1 MRFVGPLLI
10 IIIIAAVI
18 LVPQIFFKV
27 DETETAIVT
36 RFGEI
41 IGSSKNNPGLH
52 LKTPF
57 IDTVTYFDKRLLV
70 FDAPP
75 DSLLTKDKKN
85 LEIDVYARGR
95 ITKPKIFYATLR
107 TEISGYNRVV
117 DIVSSELRREIA
129 NDEQSEIISISREA
143 IMNRV
148 RDAVAPKLLEF
159 GIELID
165 VRIKRADFPDA
176 VADSVHNRMIAER
189 QRIANRERAEGAEYD
204 LERRANADRT
214 AVEIRTAAQ
223 RDAEIIRGCAEAE
236 SIKIYALALE
246 QDPEF
251 YSFQRSL
258 EAYKEYLKSNTTI
271 IGSSA
276 DLGEMF
282 AKIRI
287 GVNDAS
293 QITQGTEKADSS
305 SLSSTSN
312 TENGIGPCQEV
323 DIRRAGQKLIAEKLD
338 INNDIDVKLVSIE
351 SREWKDSNMGCKIDS
366 SEEPVEIQIEG
377 FLAIFEYE
385 GNTYEIHTNFDASL
399 IIECV
404 K

>member
-10 IIIIAAVI
+10 IIIIAVFI
-18 LVPQIFFKV
+18 LGPQTFFKV

-41 IGSSKNNPGLH
+41 IGSSKMSPGLYM
-52 LKTPF
+52 KVPF
-57 IDTVTYFDKRLLV
+57 IDSVTYFDKRLLV

-85 LEIDVYARGR
+85 LEIDVYARGK
-95 ITKPKIFYATLR
+95 ITDPKIFYATLR
-107 TEISGYNRVV
+107 TEVSGYNRVV

-148 RDAVAPKLLEF
+148 RDAVAPKLQEF
-159 GIELID
+159 GIEIVD

-176 VADSVHNRMIAER
+176 VADSVHKRMIAER
-189 QRIANRERAEGAEYD
+189 ERIANRERAEGAEYD

-214 AVEIRTAAQ
+214 AIEIRTAAQ
-223 RDAEIIRGCAEAE
+223 RDAEIIKGCAEAD
-236 SIKIYALALE
+236 SIKIYAGALE
-246 QDPEF
+246 EDPEF

-258 EAYKEYLKSNTTI
+258 EAYKEYLASNTTI
-271 IGSSA
+271 IGSST
-276 DLGEMF
+276 DLGELF

-293 QITQGTEKADSS
+293 RIDTDYTSS
-305 SLSSTSN
+305 IIERPDTGVSSC
-312 TENGIGPCQEV
+312 EEV
-323 DIRRAGQKLIAEKLD
+323 DVRRAGQKLISEKLD
-338 INNDIDVKLVSIE
+338 INNDIDVKLVSI
-351 SREWKDSNMGCKIDS
+351 DSKQWNDSSMGCKVDS
-366 SEEPVEIQIEG
+366 SEEPVVVKING
-377 FLAIFEYE
+377 FVAFFEYDGDTFE
-385 GNTYEIHTNFDASL
+385 VHTNEDATMVV
-399 IIECV
+399 ECLE
-404 K
+404 

>member
-10 IIIIAAVI
+10 IIIIAVFI
-18 LVPQIFFKV
+18 LGPQTFFKV

-41 IGSSKNNPGLH
+41 IGSSKSSPGLYM
-52 LKTPF
+52 KAPF
-57 IDTVTYFDKRLLV
+57 IDSVTYFDKRLLV

-85 LEIDVYARGR
+85 LEIDVYARGK
-95 ITKPKIFYATLR
+95 ITDPKIFYATLR
-107 TEISGYNRVV
+107 TEVSGYNRVV

-148 RDAVAPKLLEF
+148 RDAVAPKLVEF

-176 VADSVHNRMIAER
+176 VADSVHKRMIAER
-189 QRIANRERAEGAEYD
+189 ERIANRERAEGAEYD

-214 AVEIRTAAQ
+214 AIEIRTAAQ
-223 RDAEIIRGCAEAE
+223 RDAEIIKGCAEAD
-236 SIKIYALALE
+236 SIKIYAGALE
-246 QDPEF
+246 EDPEF

-258 EAYKEYLKSNTTI
+258 EAYKEYLASNTTI
-271 IGSSA
+271 IGSST
-276 DLGEMF
+276 DLGELF

-293 QITQGTEKADSS
+293 RIDINYNSS
-305 SLSSTSN
+305 IIERPDTGVSSC
-312 TENGIGPCQEV
+312 EEV
-323 DIRRAGQKLIAEKLD
+323 DVRRAGQKLISEKLD
-338 INNDIDVKLVSIE
+338 INNDIDVKLVSIDPKQ
-351 SREWKDSNMGCKIDS
+351 WNDSSMGCKVDS
-366 SEEPVEIQIEG
+366 SEEPVVVKING
-377 FLAIFEYE
+377 FVAFFEYDGDTFE
-385 GNTYEIHTNFDASL
+385 VHTNEDATMVV
-399 IIECV
+399 ECLE
-404 K
+404 

>member
-10 IIIIAAVI
+10 IIIIAASI
-18 LVPQIFFKV
+18 LVPQTFFKV

-41 IGSSKNNPGLH
+41 IGSSKMSPGLYM
-52 LKTPF
+52 KTPF
-57 IDTVTYFDKRLLV
+57 IDSVTYFDKRLLV

-85 LEIDVYARGR
+85 LEIDVYARGK
-95 ITKPKIFYATLR
+95 ITNPKVFYSTLR
-107 TEISGYNRVV
+107 TEVSGYNRVV

-148 RDAVAPKLLEF
+148 RDAVAPKLQEF
-159 GIELID
+159 GIEIVD

-176 VADSVHNRMIAER
+176 VADSVHKRMIAER
-189 QRIANRERAEGAEYD
+189 ERIANRERAEGAEYD

-214 AVEIRTAAQ
+214 AIEIRTAAQ
-223 RDAEIIRGCAEAE
+223 RDAEIIKGCAEAD
-236 SIKIYALALE
+236 SIKIYAGALE
-246 QDPEF
+246 EDPEF

-258 EAYKEYLKSNTTI
+258 EAYKEYLASNTTI
-271 IGSSA
+271 IGSST
-276 DLGEMF
+276 DLGELF

-293 QITQGTEKADSS
+293 RIDINYNSS
-305 SLSSTSN
+305 IIERPDTGVSSC
-312 TENGIGPCQEV
+312 EEV
-323 DIRRAGQKLIAEKLD
+323 DVRRAGQKLISEKLD
-338 INNDIDVKLVSIE
+338 INNDIDVKLVSIDPKQ
-351 SREWKDSNMGCKIDS
+351 WNDSSMGCKVDS
-366 SEEPVEIQIEG
+366 SEEPVVVKING
-377 FLAIFEYE
+377 FVAFFEYD
-385 GNTYEIHTNFDASL
+385 GDTFEIHTNEDATMVV
-399 IIECV
+399 ECLE
-404 K
+404 

>member
-10 IIIIAAVI
+10 IIIIAVFI
-18 LVPQIFFKV
+18 LGPQTFFKV

-41 IGSSKNNPGLH
+41 IGESKMSPGLYM
-52 LKTPF
+52 KTPF
-57 IDTVTYFDKRLLV
+57 IDSVTYFDKRLLV

-85 LEIDVYARGR
+85 LEIDVYARGK
-95 ITKPKIFYATLR
+95 ITNPKVFYSTLR
-107 TEISGYNRVV
+107 TEVSGYNRVV

-148 RDAVAPKLLEF
+148 RDAVIPKLEEF

-176 VADSVHNRMIAER
+176 VADSVHKRMIAER
-189 QRIANRERAEGAEYD
+189 ERIANRERAEGAEYD

-214 AVEIRTAAQ
+214 AIEIRTAAQ
-223 RDAEIIRGCAEAE
+223 RDAEIIKGCAEAD
-236 SIKIYALALE
+236 SIKIYAGALE
-246 QDPEF
+246 EDPEF

-258 EAYKEYLKSNTTI
+258 EAYKEYLASNTTI
-271 IGSSA
+271 IGSST
-276 DLGEMF
+276 DLGELF

-293 QITQGTEKADSS
+293 RIDINYVSS
-305 SLSSTSN
+305 NIELPATGVSSC
-312 TENGIGPCQEV
+312 EEV
-323 DIRRAGQKLIAEKLD
+323 DVRRAGQKLISEKLD
-338 INNDIDVKLVSIE
+338 INNDIDVKLVSVDPKQ
-351 SREWKDSNMGCKIDS
+351 WNDSSMGCKVDS
-366 SEEPVEIQIEG
+366 SEEPVVVKING
-377 FLAIFEYE
+377 FVAFFEYDGDTFE
-385 GNTYEIHTNFDASL
+385 VHTNEDATMVV
-399 IIECV
+399 ECLE
-404 K
+404 

>member
-10 IIIIAAVI
+10 IIIIAVFI
-18 LVPQIFFKV
+18 LGPQTFFKV

-41 IGSSKNNPGLH
+41 IGESKMSPGLYM
-52 LKTPF
+52 KTPF
-57 IDTVTYFDKRLLV
+57 IDSVTYFDKRLLV

-85 LEIDVYARGR
+85 LEIDVYARGK
-95 ITKPKIFYATLR
+95 ITDPKVFYATLR
-107 TEISGYNRVV
+107 TEVSGYNRVV

-148 RDAVAPKLLEF
+148 RDAVTPKLKDF
-159 GIELID
+159 GIDLID

-176 VADSVHNRMIAER
+176 VADSVHKRMIAER
-189 QRIANRERAEGAEYD
+189 ERIANRERAEGAEYD

-214 AVEIRTAAQ
+214 AIEIRTAAQ
-223 RDAEIIRGCAEAE
+223 RDAEIIKGCAEAD
-236 SIKIYALALE
+236 SIKIYAGALE
-246 QDPEF
+246 EDPEF

-258 EAYKEYLKSNTTI
+258 EAYKEYLASNTTI
-271 IGSSA
+271 IGSST
-276 DLGEMF
+276 DLGELF

-293 QITQGTEKADSS
+293 RIDINYVSS
-305 SLSSTSN
+305 NIELPATGVSSC
-312 TENGIGPCQEV
+312 EEV
-323 DIRRAGQKLIAEKLD
+323 DVRRAGQKLISEKID
-338 INNDIDVKLVSIE
+338 INNDIDVQLVSID
-351 SREWKDSNMGCKIDS
+351 RQQWNDSSMGCKVDS
-366 SEEPVEIQIEG
+366 SEEPVVVKING
-377 FLAIFEYE
+377 FVAIFEYE
-385 GNTYEIHTNFDASL
+385 GDTFEIHTNEDATMVV
-399 IIECV
+399 ECLE
-404 K
+404 

>member
-1 MRFVGPLLI
+1 MRFLGPLLI
-10 IIIIAAVI
+10 IIIIAMFI
-18 LVPQIFFKV
+18 LVPQTFFKV

-36 RFGEI
+36 RFGEL
-41 IGSSKNNPGLH
+41 IGATKNKPGLY

-57 IDTVTYFDKRLLV
+57 IDSVTYFDDRLLV

-129 NDEQSEIISISREA
+129 NDEQSEIISISREK

-159 GIELID
+159 GIELVD

-176 VADSVHNRMIAER
+176 VADSVHKRMIAER
-189 QRIANRERAEGAEYD
+189 QRIANRERAEGSEYD
-204 LERRANADRT
+204 LERRASADRT
-214 AVEIRTAAQ
+214 AIEIRTAAQ
-223 RDAEIIRGCAEAE
+223 RDAEIIRGCAEAA
-236 SIKIYALALE
+236 SIKIYAAALE

-258 EAYKEYLKSNTTI
+258 EAYKEYLASNTTI
-271 IGSSA
+271 IGSSV

-282 AKIRI
+282 AKIRV
-287 GVNDAS
+287 GVEDAS
-293 QITQGTEKADSS
+293 KIDEGIYKEDSFI
-305 SLSSTSN
+305 LSTDNS
-312 TENGIGPCQEV
+312 IGPCQEV
-323 DIRRAGQKLIAEKLD
+323 DVRRAGQKLISEKLD
-338 INNDIDVKLVSIE
+338 INNDIDVILISIE
-351 SREWKDSNMGCKIDS
+351 SRVWKDSSMGCEVDS
-366 SEEPVEIQIEG
+366 SEELAKMQIEG
-377 FLAIFEYE
+377 FQALFEYE
-385 GNTYEIHTNFDASL
+385 GNTYEIHSNTDASVVV
-399 IIECV
+399 ECV
-404 K
+404 Q

>member
-10 IIIIAAVI
+10 IIIIAVFI
-18 LVPQIFFKV
+18 LGPQTFFKV

-41 IGSSKNNPGLH
+41 IGSSKMSPGLYM
-52 LKTPF
+52 KTPF
-57 IDTVTYFDKRLLV
+57 IDSVTYFDKRLLV

-85 LEIDVYARGR
+85 LEIDVYARGK
-95 ITKPKIFYATLR
+95 ITDPKIFYATLR
-107 TEISGYNRVV
+107 TEVSGYNRVV

-148 RDAVAPKLLEF
+148 RDAVAPKLVEF

-176 VADSVHNRMIAER
+176 VADSVHKRMIAER
-189 QRIANRERAEGAEYD
+189 ERIANRERAEGAEYD

-214 AVEIRTAAQ
+214 AIEIRTAAQ
-223 RDAEIIRGCAEAE
+223 RDAEIIKGCAEAD
-236 SIKIYALALE
+236 SIKIYAGALE
-246 QDPEF
+246 EDPEF

-258 EAYKEYLKSNTTI
+258 EAYKEYLASNTTI
-271 IGSSA
+271 IGSST
-276 DLGEMF
+276 DLGELF

-293 QITQGTEKADSS
+293 RIDINYTSSIIDRADTGVSS
-305 SLSSTSN
+305 C
-312 TENGIGPCQEV
+312 EEV
-323 DIRRAGQKLIAEKLD
+323 DVRRAGQKLISEKLD
-338 INNDIDVKLVSIE
+338 INNDIDVKLVSIDPKQ
-351 SREWKDSNMGCKIDS
+351 WNDSSMGCKVDS
-366 SEEPVEIQIEG
+366 SEEPVVVKING
-377 FLAIFEYE
+377 FVAFFEYGGDTFE
-385 GNTYEIHTNFDASL
+385 VHTNEDATMVV
-399 IIECV
+399 ECLE
-404 K
+404 

>member
-10 IIIIAAVI
+10 IIIIAVFI
-18 LVPQIFFKV
+18 LGPQTFFKV

-41 IGSSKNNPGLH
+41 IGSSKMSPGLYM
-52 LKTPF
+52 KTPF
-57 IDTVTYFDKRLLV
+57 IDSVTYFDKRLLV

-85 LEIDVYARGR
+85 LEIDVYARGK
-95 ITKPKIFYATLR
+95 ITDPKIFYATLR
-107 TEISGYNRVV
+107 TEVSGYNRVV

-148 RDAVAPKLLEF
+148 RDAVAPKLQEF
-159 GIELID
+159 GIELVD

-176 VADSVHNRMIAER
+176 VADSVHKRMIAER
-189 QRIANRERAEGAEYD
+189 ERIANRERAEGAEYD

-214 AVEIRTAAQ
+214 AIEIRTAAQ
-223 RDAEIIRGCAEAE
+223 RDAEIIKGCAEAD
-236 SIKIYALALE
+236 SIKIYAGALE
-246 QDPEF
+246 EDPEF

-258 EAYKEYLKSNTTI
+258 EAYKEYLASNTTI
-271 IGSSA
+271 IGSST
-276 DLGEMF
+276 DLGELF

-293 QITQGTEKADSS
+293 RIDINYTSS
-305 SLSSTSN
+305 IIERSDTGVSSC
-312 TENGIGPCQEV
+312 EEV
-323 DIRRAGQKLIAEKLD
+323 DVRRAGQKLISEKLD
-338 INNDIDVKLVSIE
+338 INNDIDVKLVSIDTKQ
-351 SREWKDSNMGCKIDS
+351 WNDSSMGCKVDS
-366 SEEPVEIQIEG
+366 SEEPVVVKING
-377 FLAIFEYE
+377 FVAFFEYDGDTFE
-385 GNTYEIHTNFDASL
+385 VHTNEDATMVV
-399 IIECV
+399 ECLE
-404 K
+404 

>member
-10 IIIIAAVI
+10 IIIIAASI
-18 LVPQIFFKV
+18 LVPQTFFKV

-41 IGSSKNNPGLH
+41 IGSSKMSPGLYM
-52 LKTPF
+52 KTPF
-57 IDTVTYFDKRLLV
+57 IDSVTYFDKRLLV

-85 LEIDVYARGR
+85 LEIDVYARGK
-95 ITKPKIFYATLR
+95 ITDPKIFYATLR
-107 TEISGYNRVV
+107 TEVSGYNRVV

-148 RDAVAPKLLEF
+148 RDAVAPKLVEF

-176 VADSVHNRMIAER
+176 VADSVHKRMIAER
-189 QRIANRERAEGAEYD
+189 ERIANRERAEGAEYD

-214 AVEIRTAAQ
+214 AIEIRTAAQ
-223 RDAEIIRGCAEAE
+223 RDAEIIKGCAEAD
-236 SIKIYALALE
+236 SIKIYAGALE
-246 QDPEF
+246 EDPEF

-258 EAYKEYLKSNTTI
+258 EAYKEYLASNTTI
-271 IGSSA
+271 IGSST
-276 DLGEMF
+276 DLGELF

-293 QITQGTEKADSS
+293 RIDINYVSS
-305 SLSSTSN
+305 NIELPATGVSSC
-312 TENGIGPCQEV
+312 EEV
-323 DIRRAGQKLIAEKLD
+323 DVRRAGQKLISEKLD
-338 INNDIDVKLVSIE
+338 INNDIDVKLVSIDTKQ
-351 SREWKDSNMGCKIDS
+351 WNDSSMGCKVDS
-366 SEEPVEIQIEG
+366 SEEPVVVKING
-377 FLAIFEYE
+377 FVAFFEYDGDTFE
-385 GNTYEIHTNFDASL
+385 VHTNEDATMVV
-399 IIECV
+399 ECLE
-404 K
+404 

>member
-10 IIIIAAVI
+10 IIIIAVFI
-18 LVPQIFFKV
+18 LGPQTFFKV

-41 IGSSKNNPGLH
+41 IGSSKMSPGLYM
-52 LKTPF
+52 KTPF
-57 IDTVTYFDKRLLV
+57 IDSVTYFDKRLLV

-85 LEIDVYARGR
+85 LEIDVYARGK
-95 ITKPKIFYATLR
+95 ITDPKVFYSTLR
-107 TEISGYNRVV
+107 TEVSGYNRVV

-148 RDAVAPKLLEF
+148 RDAVAPKLMEF
-159 GIELID
+159 GIQLVD

-176 VADSVHNRMIAER
+176 VADSVHKRMIAER
-189 QRIANRERAEGAEYD
+189 ERIANRERAEGAEYD

-214 AVEIRTAAQ
+214 AIEIRTAAQ
-223 RDAEIIRGCAEAE
+223 RDAEIIKGCAEAD
-236 SIKIYALALE
+236 SIKIYAGALE
-246 QDPEF
+246 EDPEF

-258 EAYKEYLKSNTTI
+258 EAYKEYLASNTTI
-271 IGSSA
+271 IGSST
-276 DLGEMF
+276 DLGELF

-293 QITQGTEKADSS
+293 RIDTDYTSS
-305 SLSSTSN
+305 IIERPDTGVSSC
-312 TENGIGPCQEV
+312 EEV
-323 DIRRAGQKLIAEKLD
+323 DVRRAGQKLISEKLD
-338 INNDIDVKLVSIE
+338 INNDIDVKLVSI
-351 SREWKDSNMGCKIDS
+351 DSKQWNDSSMGCKVDS
-366 SEEPVEIQIEG
+366 SEEPVVVKING
-377 FLAIFEYE
+377 FVAFFEYE
-385 GNTYEIHTNFDASL
+385 GDTFEVHTNEDATMVV
-399 IIECV
+399 ECLE
-404 K
+404 

>member
-10 IIIIAAVI
+10 IIIIAASI
-18 LVPQIFFKV
+18 LVPQTFFKV

-41 IGSSKNNPGLH
+41 IGSSKSSPGLYM
-52 LKTPF
+52 KTPF
-57 IDTVTYFDKRLLV
+57 IDSVTYFDKRLLV

-85 LEIDVYARGR
+85 LEIDVYARGK
-95 ITKPKIFYATLR
+95 ITDPKVFYATLR
-107 TEISGYNRVV
+107 TEVSGYNRVV

-148 RDAVAPKLLEF
+148 RDAVSPKLQEF

-176 VADSVHNRMIAER
+176 VADSVHKRMIAER
-189 QRIANRERAEGAEYD
+189 ERIANRERAEGAEYD

-214 AVEIRTAAQ
+214 AIEIRTAAQ
-223 RDAEIIRGCAEAE
+223 RDAEIIKGCAEAD
-236 SIKIYALALE
+236 SIKIYAGALE
-246 QDPEF
+246 EDPEF

-258 EAYKEYLKSNTTI
+258 EAYKEYLASNTTI
-271 IGSSA
+271 IGSST
-276 DLGEMF
+276 DLGELF

-293 QITQGTEKADSS
+293 RIDINYTSS
-305 SLSSTSN
+305 IIERSDTGVSSC
-312 TENGIGPCQEV
+312 EEV
-323 DIRRAGQKLIAEKLD
+323 DVRRAGQKLISEKLD
-338 INNDIDVKLVSIE
+338 INNDIDVKLVSIDPKQ
-351 SREWKDSNMGCKIDS
+351 WNDSSMGCKVDS
-366 SEEPVEIQIEG
+366 SEEPVVVKING
-377 FLAIFEYE
+377 FVAFFEYGGDTFE
-385 GNTYEIHTNFDASL
+385 VHTNEDATMVV
-399 IIECV
+399 ECLE
-404 K
+404 

>member
-10 IIIIAAVI
+10 IIIIAVFI
-18 LVPQIFFKV
+18 LGPQTFFKV

-41 IGSSKNNPGLH
+41 IGSSKMSPGLYM
-52 LKTPF
+52 KTPF
-57 IDTVTYFDKRLLV
+57 IDSVTYFDKRLLV

-85 LEIDVYARGR
+85 LEIDVYARGK
-95 ITKPKIFYATLR
+95 ITDPKIFYATLR
-107 TEISGYNRVV
+107 TEVSGYNRVV

-148 RDAVAPKLLEF
+148 RDAVAPKLVEF

-176 VADSVHNRMIAER
+176 VADSVHKRMIAER
-189 QRIANRERAEGAEYD
+189 ERIANRERAEGAEYD

-214 AVEIRTAAQ
+214 AIEIRTAAQ
-223 RDAEIIRGCAEAE
+223 RDAEIIKGCAEAD
-236 SIKIYALALE
+236 SIKIYAGALE
-246 QDPEF
+246 EDPEF

-258 EAYKEYLKSNTTI
+258 EAYKEYLASNTTI
-271 IGSSA
+271 IGSST
-276 DLGEMF
+276 DLGELF

-293 QITQGTEKADSS
+293 RIDINYVSS
-305 SLSSTSN
+305 NIELPATGVSSC
-312 TENGIGPCQEV
+312 EEV
-323 DIRRAGQKLIAEKLD
+323 DVRRAGQKLISEKLD
-338 INNDIDVKLVSIE
+338 INNDIDVQLVSID
-351 SREWKDSNMGCKIDS
+351 RKQWNDSSMGCKVDS
-366 SEEPVEIQIEG
+366 SEEPVVVKING
-377 FLAIFEYE
+377 FVAFFEYDGDTFE
-385 GNTYEIHTNFDASL
+385 VHTNEDATMVV
-399 IIECV
+399 ECLE
-404 K
+404 

>member
-10 IIIIAAVI
+10 IIIIAVFI
-18 LVPQIFFKV
+18 LGPQTFFKV

-41 IGSSKNNPGLH
+41 IGSSKMSPGLYM
-52 LKTPF
+52 KTPF
-57 IDTVTYFDKRLLV
+57 IDSVTYFDKRLLV

-85 LEIDVYARGR
+85 LEIDVYARGK
-95 ITKPKIFYATLR
+95 ITDPKVFYATLR
-107 TEISGYNRVV
+107 TEVSGYNRVV

-148 RDAVAPKLLEF
+148 RDAVAPKLQEF

-176 VADSVHNRMIAER
+176 VADSVHKRMIAER
-189 QRIANRERAEGAEYD
+189 ERIANRERAEGAEYD

-214 AVEIRTAAQ
+214 AIEIRTAAQ
-223 RDAEIIRGCAEAE
+223 RDAEIIKGCAEAD
-236 SIKIYALALE
+236 SIKIYAGALE
-246 QDPEF
+246 EDPEF

-258 EAYKEYLKSNTTI
+258 EAYKEYLASNTTI
-271 IGSSA
+271 IGSST
-276 DLGEMF
+276 DLGELF

-293 QITQGTEKADSS
+293 RIDINYNSS
-305 SLSSTSN
+305 IIERPDTGVSSC
-312 TENGIGPCQEV
+312 EEV
-323 DIRRAGQKLIAEKLD
+323 DVRRAGQKLISEKLD
-338 INNDIDVKLVSIE
+338 INNDIDVKLVSI
-351 SREWKDSNMGCKIDS
+351 DSKQWNDSSMGCKVDS
-366 SEEPVEIQIEG
+366 SEEQVVVKING
-377 FLAIFEYE
+377 FVAFFEYD
-385 GNTYEIHTNFDASL
+385 GDTFEIHTNEDATMVV
-399 IIECV
+399 ECLE
-404 K
+404 

>member
-10 IIIIAAVI
+10 IIIIAVFI
-18 LVPQIFFKV
+18 LGPQTFFKV

-41 IGSSKNNPGLH
+41 IGSSKMSPGLYM
-52 LKTPF
+52 KTPF
-57 IDTVTYFDKRLLV
+57 IDSVTYFDKRLLV

-85 LEIDVYARGR
+85 LEIDVYARGK
-95 ITKPKIFYATLR
+95 ITDPKIFYATLR
-107 TEISGYNRVV
+107 TEVSGYNRVV

-148 RDAVAPKLLEF
+148 RDAVSPKLQEF
-159 GIELID
+159 GIELVD

-176 VADSVHNRMIAER
+176 VADSVHKRMIAER
-189 QRIANRERAEGAEYD
+189 ERIANRERAEGAEYD

-214 AVEIRTAAQ
+214 AIEIRTAAQ
-223 RDAEIIRGCAEAE
+223 RDAEIIKGCAEAD
-236 SIKIYALALE
+236 SIKIYAGALE
-246 QDPEF
+246 EDPEF

-258 EAYKEYLKSNTTI
+258 EAYKEYLASNTTI
-271 IGSSA
+271 IGSST
-276 DLGEMF
+276 DLGELF

-293 QITQGTEKADSS
+293 RIDINYTSS
-305 SLSSTSN
+305 IIERSDTGVSSC
-312 TENGIGPCQEV
+312 EEV
-323 DIRRAGQKLIAEKLD
+323 DVRRAGQKLISEKLD
-338 INNDIDVKLVSIE
+338 INNDIDVKLVSIDPKQ
-351 SREWKDSNMGCKIDS
+351 WNDSSMGCKVDS
-366 SEEPVEIQIEG
+366 SEEPVVVKING
-377 FLAIFEYE
+377 FVAFFEYD
-385 GNTYEIHTNFDASL
+385 GDTFEIHTNEDATMVV
-399 IIECV
+399 ECLE
-404 K
+404 

>member
-10 IIIIAAVI
+10 IIIIAVFI
-18 LVPQIFFKV
+18 LGPQTFFKV

-41 IGSSKNNPGLH
+41 IGSSKMSPGLYM
-52 LKTPF
+52 KTPF
-57 IDTVTYFDKRLLV
+57 IDSVTYFDKRLLV

-85 LEIDVYARGR
+85 LEIDVYARGK
-95 ITKPKIFYATLR
+95 ITDPKIFYATLR
-107 TEISGYNRVV
+107 TEVSGYNRVV

-148 RDAVAPKLLEF
+148 RDAVAPKLQEF

-176 VADSVHNRMIAER
+176 VADSVHKRMIAER
-189 QRIANRERAEGAEYD
+189 ERIANRERAEGAEYD

-214 AVEIRTAAQ
+214 AIEIRTAAQ
-223 RDAEIIRGCAEAE
+223 RDAEIIKGCAEAD
-236 SIKIYALALE
+236 SIKIYAGALE
-246 QDPEF
+246 EDPEF

-258 EAYKEYLKSNTTI
+258 EAYKEYLASNTTI
-271 IGSSA
+271 IGSST
-276 DLGEMF
+276 DLGELF

-293 QITQGTEKADSS
+293 RIDINYTSS
-305 SLSSTSN
+305 IIERSDTGVSSC
-312 TENGIGPCQEV
+312 EEV
-323 DIRRAGQKLIAEKLD
+323 DVRRAGQKLISEKLD
-338 INNDIDVKLVSIE
+338 INNDIDVKLVSIDPKQ
-351 SREWKDSNMGCKIDS
+351 WNDSTMGCKVDS
-366 SEEPVEIQIEG
+366 SEEPVVVKING
-377 FLAIFEYE
+377 FVAFFEYDGDTFE
-385 GNTYEIHTNFDASL
+385 VHTNEDATMVV
-399 IIECV
+399 ECLE
-404 K
+404 

>member
-10 IIIIAAVI
+10 IIIIAVFI
-18 LVPQIFFKV
+18 LGPQTFFKV

-41 IGSSKNNPGLH
+41 IGSSKMSPGLYM
-52 LKTPF
+52 KTPF
-57 IDTVTYFDKRLLV
+57 IDSVTYFDKRLLV

-85 LEIDVYARGR
+85 LEIDVYARGK
-95 ITKPKIFYATLR
+95 ITNPKVFYSTLR
-107 TEISGYNRVV
+107 TEVSGYNRVV

-148 RDAVAPKLLEF
+148 RDAVIPKLKEF

-176 VADSVHNRMIAER
+176 VADSVHKRMIAER
-189 QRIANRERAEGAEYD
+189 ERIANRERAEGAEYD

-214 AVEIRTAAQ
+214 AIEIRTAAQ
-223 RDAEIIRGCAEAE
+223 RDAEIIKGCAEAD
-236 SIKIYALALE
+236 SIKIYAGALE
-246 QDPEF
+246 EDPEF

-258 EAYKEYLKSNTTI
+258 EAYKEYLASNTTI
-271 IGSSA
+271 IGSST
-276 DLGEMF
+276 DLGELF

-293 QITQGTEKADSS
+293 RIDINYVSS
-305 SLSSTSN
+305 NIELPATGVSSC
-312 TENGIGPCQEV
+312 EEV
-323 DIRRAGQKLIAEKLD
+323 DVRRAGQKLISEKID
-338 INNDIDVKLVSIE
+338 INNEIDVQLVSID
-351 SREWKDSNMGCKIDS
+351 RKQWNDSSMGCKVDS
-366 SEEPVEIQIEG
+366 SEEPVVVKING
-377 FLAIFEYE
+377 FVAFFEYE
-385 GNTYEIHTNFDASL
+385 GDTFEVHTNEDATMVV
-399 IIECV
+399 ECLE
-404 K
+404 

>member
-10 IIIIAAVI
+10 IIIIAVFI
-18 LVPQIFFKV
+18 LGPQTFFKV

-41 IGSSKNNPGLH
+41 IGSSKMSPGLYM
-52 LKTPF
+52 KTPF
-57 IDTVTYFDKRLLV
+57 IDSVTYFDKRLLV

-85 LEIDVYARGR
+85 LEIDVYARGK
-95 ITKPKIFYATLR
+95 ITDPKIFYATLR
-107 TEISGYNRVV
+107 TEVSGYNRVV

-148 RDAVAPKLLEF
+148 RDAVAPKLVEF

-176 VADSVHNRMIAER
+176 VADSVHKRMIAER
-189 QRIANRERAEGAEYD
+189 ERIANRERAEGAEYD

-214 AVEIRTAAQ
+214 AIEIRTAAQ
-223 RDAEIIRGCAEAE
+223 RDAEIIKGCAEAD
-236 SIKIYALALE
+236 SIKIYAGALE
-246 QDPEF
+246 EDPEF

-258 EAYKEYLKSNTTI
+258 EAYKEYLASNTTI
-271 IGSSA
+271 IGSST
-276 DLGEMF
+276 DLGELF

-293 QITQGTEKADSS
+293 RIDINYVSS
-305 SLSSTSN
+305 NIELPATGVSSC
-312 TENGIGPCQEV
+312 EEV
-323 DIRRAGQKLIAEKLD
+323 DVRRAGQKLISEKLD
-338 INNDIDVKLVSIE
+338 INNDIDVKLVSIDTKQ
-351 SREWKDSNMGCKIDS
+351 WNDSSMGCKVDS
-366 SEEPVEIQIEG
+366 SEEPVVVKING
-377 FLAIFEYE
+377 FVAFFEYD
-385 GNTYEIHTNFDASL
+385 GDTFEIHTNEDATMVV
-399 IIECV
+399 ECLE
-404 K
+404 

>member
-10 IIIIAAVI
+10 IIIIAASI
-18 LVPQIFFKV
+18 LVPQTFFKV

-41 IGSSKNNPGLH
+41 IGSSKNSPGLYM
-52 LKTPF
+52 KTPF
-57 IDTVTYFDKRLLV
+57 IDSVTYFDKRLLV

-85 LEIDVYARGR
+85 LEIDVYARGK
-95 ITKPKIFYATLR
+95 ITDPKIFYATLR
-107 TEISGYNRVV
+107 TEVSGYNRVV

-148 RDAVAPKLLEF
+148 RDAVAPKLQEF
-159 GIELID
+159 GIEIVD

-176 VADSVHNRMIAER
+176 VADSVHKRMIAER
-189 QRIANRERAEGAEYD
+189 ERIANRERAEGAEYD

-214 AVEIRTAAQ
+214 AIEIRTAAQ
-223 RDAEIIRGCAEAE
+223 RDAEIIKGCAEAD
-236 SIKIYALALE
+236 SIKIYAGALE
-246 QDPEF
+246 EDPEF

-258 EAYKEYLKSNTTI
+258 EAYKEYLASNTTI
-271 IGSSA
+271 IGSST
-276 DLGEMF
+276 DLGELF

-293 QITQGTEKADSS
+293 RIDTDYTSS
-305 SLSSTSN
+305 IIERPDTGVSSC
-312 TENGIGPCQEV
+312 EEV
-323 DIRRAGQKLIAEKLD
+323 DVRRAGQKLISEKLD
-338 INNDIDVKLVSIE
+338 INNDIDVKLVSIDPKQ
-351 SREWKDSNMGCKIDS
+351 WNDSSMGCKVDS
-366 SEEPVEIQIEG
+366 SEEPVVVKING
-377 FLAIFEYE
+377 FVAFFEYDGDTFE
-385 GNTYEIHTNFDASL
+385 VHTNEDATMVV
-399 IIECV
+399 ECLE
-404 K
+404 

>member
-10 IIIIAAVI
+10 IIIIAVFI
-18 LVPQIFFKV
+18 LGPQTFFKV

-41 IGSSKNNPGLH
+41 IGSSKMSPGLYM
-52 LKTPF
+52 KTPF
-57 IDTVTYFDKRLLV
+57 IDSVTYFDKRLLV

-85 LEIDVYARGR
+85 LEIDVYARGK
-95 ITKPKIFYATLR
+95 ITDPKIFYATLR
-107 TEISGYNRVV
+107 TEVSGYNRVV

-129 NDEQSEIISISREA
+129 NDEQSEIISISRET

-148 RDAVAPKLLEF
+148 RDAVTPKLKEF

-176 VADSVHNRMIAER
+176 VADSVHKRMIAER
-189 QRIANRERAEGAEYD
+189 ERIANRERAEGAEYD

-214 AVEIRTAAQ
+214 AIEIRTAAQ
-223 RDAEIIRGCAEAE
+223 RDAEIIKGCAEAD
-236 SIKIYALALE
+236 SIKIYAGALE
-246 QDPEF
+246 EDPEF

-258 EAYKEYLKSNTTI
+258 QAYKEYLASNTTI
-271 IGSSA
+271 IGSST
-276 DLGEMF
+276 DLGELF

-293 QITQGTEKADSS
+293 RIDINYTSS
-305 SLSSTSN
+305 IIVRSDTGVSSC
-312 TENGIGPCQEV
+312 EEV
-323 DIRRAGQKLIAEKLD
+323 DVRRAGQKLISEKLD
-338 INNDIDVKLVSIE
+338 INNDIDVKLVSIDTKQ
-351 SREWKDSNMGCKIDS
+351 WNDSSMGCKVDS
-366 SEEPVEIQIEG
+366 SEEPVVVKING
-377 FLAIFEYE
+377 FVAFFEYE
-385 GNTYEIHTNFDASL
+385 GDTFELHTNEDATL
-399 IIECV
+399 VVECLE
-404 K
+404 

>member
-10 IIIIAAVI
+10 IIIIAVFI
-18 LVPQIFFKV
+18 LGPQTFFKV

-41 IGSSKNNPGLH
+41 IGESKMSPGLYM
-52 LKTPF
+52 KTPF
-57 IDTVTYFDKRLLV
+57 IDSVTYFDKRLLV

-85 LEIDVYARGR
+85 LEIDVYARGK
-95 ITKPKIFYATLR
+95 ITNPKVFYATLR
-107 TEISGYNRVV
+107 TEVSGYNRVV

-148 RDAVAPKLLEF
+148 RDAVAPKLVEF

-176 VADSVHNRMIAER
+176 VADSVHKRMIAER
-189 QRIANRERAEGAEYD
+189 ERIANRERAEGAEYD

-214 AVEIRTAAQ
+214 AIEIRTAAQ
-223 RDAEIIRGCAEAE
+223 RDAEIIKGCAEAD
-236 SIKIYALALE
+236 SIKIYAGALE
-246 QDPEF
+246 EDPEF

-258 EAYKEYLKSNTTI
+258 EAYKEYLASNTTI
-271 IGSSA
+271 IGSST
-276 DLGEMF
+276 DLGELF

-293 QITQGTEKADSS
+293 RIDINYTSS
-305 SLSSTSN
+305 IIDRSDTGVSSC
-312 TENGIGPCQEV
+312 EEV
-323 DIRRAGQKLIAEKLD
+323 DVRRAGQKLISEKLD
-338 INNDIDVKLVSIE
+338 INNDIDVKLVSI
-351 SREWKDSNMGCKIDS
+351 DSKQWNDSSMGCKVDS
-366 SEEPVEIQIEG
+366 SEEPVVVKING
-377 FLAIFEYE
+377 FVAFFEYDGDTFE
-385 GNTYEIHTNFDASL
+385 VHTNEDATMVV
-399 IIECV
+399 ECLE
-404 K
+404 

>member
-10 IIIIAAVI
+10 IIIIAVFI
-18 LVPQIFFKV
+18 LGPQTFFKV

-41 IGSSKNNPGLH
+41 IGSSKMSPGLYM
-52 LKTPF
+52 KTPF
-57 IDTVTYFDKRLLV
+57 IDSVTYFDKRLLV

-85 LEIDVYARGR
+85 LEIDVYARGK
-95 ITKPKIFYATLR
+95 ITDPKIFYATLR
-107 TEISGYNRVV
+107 TEVSGYNRVV

-148 RDAVAPKLLEF
+148 RDAVAPKLQEF
-159 GIELID
+159 GIELVD

-176 VADSVHNRMIAER
+176 VADSVHKRMIAER
-189 QRIANRERAEGAEYD
+189 ERIANRERAEGAEYD

-214 AVEIRTAAQ
+214 AIEIRTAAQ
-223 RDAEIIRGCAEAE
+223 RDAEIIKGCAEAD
-236 SIKIYALALE
+236 SIKIYAGALE
-246 QDPEF
+246 EDPEF

-258 EAYKEYLKSNTTI
+258 EAYKEYLASNTTI
-271 IGSSA
+271 IGSST
-276 DLGEMF
+276 DLGELF

-293 QITQGTEKADSS
+293 RIDINYTSS
-305 SLSSTSN
+305 IIERSDTGVSSC
-312 TENGIGPCQEV
+312 EEV
-323 DIRRAGQKLIAEKLD
+323 DVRRAGQKLISEKLD
-338 INNDIDVKLVSIE
+338 INNDIDVKLVSIDPKQ
-351 SREWKDSNMGCKIDS
+351 WNDSSMGCKVDS
-366 SEEPVEIQIEG
+366 SEEPVVVKING
-377 FLAIFEYE
+377 FVAFFEYDGDTFE
-385 GNTYEIHTNFDASL
+385 VHTNEDATMVV
-399 IIECV
+399 ECLE
-404 K
+404 

>member
-10 IIIIAAVI
+10 IIIIAASI
-18 LVPQIFFKV
+18 LVPQTFFKV

-41 IGSSKNNPGLH
+41 IGSSKMSPGLYM
-52 LKTPF
+52 KTPF
-57 IDTVTYFDKRLLV
+57 IDAVTYFDKRLLV

-85 LEIDVYARGR
+85 LEIDVYARGK
-95 ITKPKIFYATLR
+95 ITDPKVFYATLR
-107 TEISGYNRVV
+107 TETSGYNRVV

-148 RDAVAPKLLEF
+148 RDAVAPKLTEF

-176 VADSVHNRMIAER
+176 VADSVHKRMIAER
-189 QRIANRERAEGAEYD
+189 ERIANRERAEGAEYD

-214 AVEIRTAAQ
+214 AIEIRTAAQ
-223 RDAEIIRGCAEAE
+223 RDAEIIKGCAEAD
-236 SIKIYALALE
+236 SIKIYAGALE
-246 QDPEF
+246 EDPEF

-258 EAYKEYLKSNTTI
+258 EAYKEYLASNTTI
-271 IGSSA
+271 IGSST
-276 DLGEMF
+276 DLGELF

-293 QITQGTEKADSS
+293 RIDINYNSS
-305 SLSSTSN
+305 IIERPDTGVSSC
-312 TENGIGPCQEV
+312 EEV
-323 DIRRAGQKLIAEKLD
+323 DVRRAGQKLISEKLD
-338 INNDIDVKLVSIE
+338 INNDIDVKLVSI
-351 SREWKDSNMGCKIDS
+351 DSKQWNDSSMGCKVDS
-366 SEEPVEIQIEG
+366 SEEPVVVKING
-377 FLAIFEYE
+377 FVAFFEYD
-385 GNTYEIHTNFDASL
+385 GDTFEIHTNEDATMVV
-399 IIECV
+399 ECLE
-404 K
+404 

>member
-10 IIIIAAVI
+10 IIIIAVFI
-18 LVPQIFFKV
+18 LGPQTFFKV

-41 IGSSKNNPGLH
+41 IGSSKMSPGLYM
-52 LKTPF
+52 KTPF
-57 IDTVTYFDKRLLV
+57 IDSVTYFDKRLLV

-85 LEIDVYARGR
+85 LEIDVYARGK
-95 ITKPKIFYATLR
+95 ITDPKIFYATLR
-107 TEISGYNRVV
+107 TEVSGYNRVV

-148 RDAVAPKLLEF
+148 RDAVAPKLVEF

-176 VADSVHNRMIAER
+176 VADSVHKRMIAER
-189 QRIANRERAEGAEYD
+189 ERIANRERAEGAEYD

-214 AVEIRTAAQ
+214 AIEIRTAAQ
-223 RDAEIIRGCAEAE
+223 RDAEIIKGCAEAD
-236 SIKIYALALE
+236 SIKIYAGALE
-246 QDPEF
+246 EDPEF

-258 EAYKEYLKSNTTI
+258 EAYKEYLASNTTI
-271 IGSSA
+271 IGSST
-276 DLGEMF
+276 DLGELF

-293 QITQGTEKADSS
+293 RIDTDYTSS
-305 SLSSTSN
+305 IIERPDTGVSSC
-312 TENGIGPCQEV
+312 EEV
-323 DIRRAGQKLIAEKLD
+323 DVRRAGQKLISEKID
-338 INNDIDVKLVSIE
+338 INNDIDVQLVSID
-351 SREWKDSNMGCKIDS
+351 RQQWNDSSMGCKVDS
-366 SEEPVEIQIEG
+366 SEEPVVVKING
-377 FLAIFEYE
+377 FVAFFEYE
-385 GNTYEIHTNFDASL
+385 GDTFEVHTNEDATMVV
-399 IIECV
+399 ECLE
-404 K
+404 

>member
-10 IIIIAAVI
+10 IIIIAVFI
-18 LVPQIFFKV
+18 LGPQTFFNV

-41 IGSSKNNPGLH
+41 IGESKMSPGLYM
-52 LKTPF
+52 KTPF
-57 IDTVTYFDKRLLV
+57 IDSVTYFDKRLLV

-85 LEIDVYARGR
+85 LEIDVYARGK
-95 ITKPKIFYATLR
+95 ITDPKVFYSTLR
-107 TEISGYNRVV
+107 TEVSGYNRVV

-148 RDAVAPKLLEF
+148 RDAVTPKLKEF

-176 VADSVHNRMIAER
+176 VADSVHKRMIAER
-189 QRIANRERAEGAEYD
+189 ERIANRERAEGAEYD

-214 AVEIRTAAQ
+214 AIEIRTAAQ
-223 RDAEIIRGCAEAE
+223 RDAEIIKGCAEAD
-236 SIKIYALALE
+236 SIKIYAGALE
-246 QDPEF
+246 EDPEF

-258 EAYKEYLKSNTTI
+258 EAYKEYLASNTTI
-271 IGSSA
+271 IGSST
-276 DLGEMF
+276 DLGELF

-293 QITQGTEKADSS
+293 RIDINYVSS
-305 SLSSTSN
+305 NIELPATGVSSC
-312 TENGIGPCQEV
+312 EEV
-323 DIRRAGQKLIAEKLD
+323 DVRRAGQKLISEKID
-338 INNDIDVKLVSIE
+338 INNDIDVQLVSID
-351 SREWKDSNMGCKIDS
+351 RKQWNDSSMGCKVDS
-366 SEEPVEIQIEG
+366 SEEPVVVKING
-377 FLAIFEYE
+377 FVAFFEYDGDTFE
-385 GNTYEIHTNFDASL
+385 VHTNEDATMVV
-399 IIECV
+399 ECLE
-404 K
+404 

>member
-1 MRFVGPLLI
+1 MRLVGPLLI
-10 IIIIAAVI
+10 IIIIAAFI
-18 LVPQIFFKV
+18 LGPQTFFKV
-27 DETETAIVT
+27 DETQTAIVT

-41 IGSSKNNPGLH
+41 IGSAKKNPGLYM
-52 LKTPF
+52 KTPF
-57 IDTVTYFDKRLLV
+57 IDSVTYFDKRLLV

-85 LEIDVYARGR
+85 LEIDVYARGK
-95 ITKPKIFYATLR
+95 IADPKIFYATLR
-107 TEISGYNRVV
+107 TEVSGYNRVV

-129 NDEQSEIISISREA
+129 NDEQSEIISISREI

-148 RDAVAPKLLEF
+148 RDAVTPKLKEF
-159 GIELID
+159 GIDLVD

-214 AVEIRTAAQ
+214 AIEIRTAAK

-236 SIKIYALALE
+236 SIKIYAQALE
-246 QDPEF
+246 ADPEF

-258 EAYKEYLKSNTTI
+258 EAYKEYLASNTTI

-276 DLGEMF
+276 DLGELF

-293 QITQGTEKADSS
+293 RIDGSDTGVYSVETVVPSS
-305 SLSSTSN
+305 SGISSCN
-312 TENGIGPCQEV
+312 EV
-323 DIRRAGQKLIAEKLD
+323 DVRRAGQKLISEKLD
-338 INNDIDVKLVSIE
+338 INNDIDVKLVSIN
-351 SREWKDSNMGCKIDS
+351 SKEWKDSSMGCEIDS
-366 SEEPVEIQIEG
+366 SEETVQMEIKG
-377 FLAIFEYE
+377 FVAFFEYN
-385 GNTYEIHTNFDASL
+385 GDTFEIHTNEDATMVV
-399 IIECV
+399 ECL

>member
-10 IIIIAAVI
+10 IIIIAASI
-18 LVPQIFFKV
+18 LVPQTFFKV

-41 IGSSKNNPGLH
+41 IGSSKMSPGLYM
-52 LKTPF
+52 KTPF
-57 IDTVTYFDKRLLV
+57 IDSVTYFDKRLLV

-85 LEIDVYARGR
+85 LEIDVYARGK
-95 ITKPKIFYATLR
+95 ITDPKVFYSTLR
-107 TEISGYNRVV
+107 TEVSGYNRVV

-148 RDAVAPKLLEF
+148 RDAVAPKLVEF

-176 VADSVHNRMIAER
+176 VADSVHKRMIAER
-189 QRIANRERAEGAEYD
+189 ERIANRERAEGAEYD

-214 AVEIRTAAQ
+214 AIEIRTAAQ
-223 RDAEIIRGCAEAE
+223 RDAEIIKGCAEAD
-236 SIKIYALALE
+236 SIKIYAGALE
-246 QDPEF
+246 EDPEF

-258 EAYKEYLKSNTTI
+258 EAYKEYLASNTTI
-271 IGSSA
+271 IGSST
-276 DLGEMF
+276 DLGELF

-293 QITQGTEKADSS
+293 RIDINYTSS
-305 SLSSTSN
+305 IIDRSDTGVSSC
-312 TENGIGPCQEV
+312 EEV
-323 DIRRAGQKLIAEKLD
+323 DVRRAGQKLISEKLD
-338 INNDIDVKLVSIE
+338 INNDIDVKMVSIDTKQ
-351 SREWKDSNMGCKIDS
+351 WNDSSMGCKVDS
-366 SEEPVEIQIEG
+366 SEEPVVVKING
-377 FLAIFEYE
+377 FVAFFEYNGDTFE
-385 GNTYEIHTNFDASL
+385 VHTNEDATMVV
-399 IIECV
+399 ECLE
-404 K
+404 

>member
-10 IIIIAAVI
+10 IIIIAVFI
-18 LVPQIFFKV
+18 LGPQTFFKV

-41 IGSSKNNPGLH
+41 IGSSKMSPGLYM
-52 LKTPF
+52 KTPF
-57 IDTVTYFDKRLLV
+57 IDSVTYFDKRLLV

-85 LEIDVYARGR
+85 LEIDVYARGK
-95 ITKPKIFYATLR
+95 ITNPKVFYSTLR
-107 TEISGYNRVV
+107 TEVSGYNRVV

-148 RDAVAPKLLEF
+148 RDAVAPKLQEF
-159 GIELID
+159 GIEIVD

-176 VADSVHNRMIAER
+176 VADSVHKRMIAER
-189 QRIANRERAEGAEYD
+189 ERIANRERAEGAEYD

-214 AVEIRTAAQ
+214 AIEIRTAAQ
-223 RDAEIIRGCAEAE
+223 RDAEIIKGCAEAD
-236 SIKIYALALE
+236 SIKIYAGALE
-246 QDPEF
+246 EDPEF

-258 EAYKEYLKSNTTI
+258 EAYKEYLASNTTI
-271 IGSSA
+271 IGSST
-276 DLGEMF
+276 DLGELF

-293 QITQGTEKADSS
+293 RIDINYNSS
-305 SLSSTSN
+305 IIERPDTGVSSC
-312 TENGIGPCQEV
+312 EEV
-323 DIRRAGQKLIAEKLD
+323 DVRRAGQKLISEKLD
-338 INNDIDVKLVSIE
+338 INNDIDVKLVSI
-351 SREWKDSNMGCKIDS
+351 DSKQWNDSSMGCKVDS
-366 SEEPVEIQIEG
+366 SEEPVVVKING
-377 FLAIFEYE
+377 FVAFFEYE
-385 GNTYEIHTNFDASL
+385 GDTFEVHTNEDATMVV
-399 IIECV
+399 ECLE
-404 K
+404 

>member
-10 IIIIAAVI
+10 IIIIAVFI
-18 LVPQIFFKV
+18 LGPQTFFKV

-41 IGSSKNNPGLH
+41 IGSSKSSPGLYM
-52 LKTPF
+52 KAPF
-57 IDTVTYFDKRLLV
+57 IDSVTYFDKRLLV

-85 LEIDVYARGR
+85 LEIDVYARGK
-95 ITKPKIFYATLR
+95 ITNPKVFYSTLR
-107 TEISGYNRVV
+107 TEVSGYNRVV

-148 RDAVAPKLLEF
+148 RDAVAPKLVEF

-176 VADSVHNRMIAER
+176 VADSVHKRMIAER
-189 QRIANRERAEGAEYD
+189 ERIANRERAEGAEYD

-214 AVEIRTAAQ
+214 AIEIRTAAQ
-223 RDAEIIRGCAEAE
+223 RDAEIIKGCAEAD
-236 SIKIYALALE
+236 SIKIYAGALE
-246 QDPEF
+246 EDPEF

-258 EAYKEYLKSNTTI
+258 EAYKEYLASNTTI
-271 IGSSA
+271 IGSST
-276 DLGEMF
+276 DLGELF

-293 QITQGTEKADSS
+293 RIDINYNSS
-305 SLSSTSN
+305 IIERPDTGVSSC
-312 TENGIGPCQEV
+312 EEV
-323 DIRRAGQKLIAEKLD
+323 DVRRAGQKLISEKLD
-338 INNDIDVKLVSIE
+338 INNDIDVKLVSIDPKQ
-351 SREWKDSNMGCKIDS
+351 WNDSSMGCKVDS
-366 SEEPVEIQIEG
+366 SEEPVVVKING
-377 FLAIFEYE
+377 FVAFFEYDGDTFE
-385 GNTYEIHTNFDASL
+385 VHTNEDATMVV
-399 IIECV
+399 ECLE
-404 K
+404 

>member
-10 IIIIAAVI
+10 IIIIAVFI
-18 LVPQIFFKV
+18 LGPQTFFKV

-41 IGSSKNNPGLH
+41 IGSSKMSPGLYM
-52 LKTPF
+52 KTPF
-57 IDTVTYFDKRLLV
+57 IDSVTYFDKRLLV

-85 LEIDVYARGR
+85 LEIDVYARGK
-95 ITKPKIFYATLR
+95 ITDPKVFYATLR
-107 TEISGYNRVV
+107 TEVSGYNRVV

-148 RDAVAPKLLEF
+148 RDAVAPKLVEF

-176 VADSVHNRMIAER
+176 VADSVHKRMIAER
-189 QRIANRERAEGAEYD
+189 ERIANRERAEGAEYD

-214 AVEIRTAAQ
+214 AIEIRTAAQ
-223 RDAEIIRGCAEAE
+223 RDAEIIKGCAEAD
-236 SIKIYALALE
+236 SIKIYAGALE
-246 QDPEF
+246 EDPEF

-258 EAYKEYLKSNTTI
+258 EAYKEYLASNTTI
-271 IGSSA
+271 IGSST
-276 DLGEMF
+276 DLGELF

-293 QITQGTEKADSS
+293 RIDINYVSS
-305 SLSSTSN
+305 NIELPATGVSSC
-312 TENGIGPCQEV
+312 EEV
-323 DIRRAGQKLIAEKLD
+323 DVRRAGQKLISEKLD
-338 INNDIDVKLVSIE
+338 INNDIDVKLVSIDTKQ
-351 SREWKDSNMGCKIDS
+351 WNDSSMGCKVDS
-366 SEEPVEIQIEG
+366 SEEPVVVKING
-377 FLAIFEYE
+377 FVAFFEYD
-385 GNTYEIHTNFDASL
+385 GDTFEIHTNEDATMVV
-399 IIECV
+399 ECLE
-404 K
+404 

>member
-10 IIIIAAVI
+10 IIIIAVFI
-18 LVPQIFFKV
+18 LGPQTFFKV

-41 IGSSKNNPGLH
+41 IGSSKMSPGLYM
-52 LKTPF
+52 KTPF
-57 IDTVTYFDKRLLV
+57 IDSVTYFDKRLLV

-85 LEIDVYARGR
+85 LEIDVYARGK
-95 ITKPKIFYATLR
+95 ITDPKIFYATLR
-107 TEISGYNRVV
+107 TEVSGYNRVV

-148 RDAVAPKLLEF
+148 RDAVAPKLVEF

-176 VADSVHNRMIAER
+176 VADSVHKRMIAER
-189 QRIANRERAEGAEYD
+189 ERIANRERAEGAEYD

-214 AVEIRTAAQ
+214 AIEIRTAAQ
-223 RDAEIIRGCAEAE
+223 RDAEIIKGCAEAD
-236 SIKIYALALE
+236 SIKIYAGALE
-246 QDPEF
+246 EDPEF

-258 EAYKEYLKSNTTI
+258 EAYKEYLASNTTI
-271 IGSSA
+271 IGSST
-276 DLGEMF
+276 DLGELF

-293 QITQGTEKADSS
+293 RIDTDYTSS
-305 SLSSTSN
+305 IIERPDTGVSSC
-312 TENGIGPCQEV
+312 EEV
-323 DIRRAGQKLIAEKLD
+323 DVRRAGQKLISEKLD
-338 INNDIDVKLVSIE
+338 INNDIDVKLVSIDPKQ
-351 SREWKDSNMGCKIDS
+351 WNDSSMGCKVDS
-366 SEEPVEIQIEG
+366 SEEPVVVKING
-377 FLAIFEYE
+377 FVAFFEYE
-385 GNTYEIHTNFDASL
+385 GDTFEVHTNEDATMVV
-399 IIECV
+399 ECLE
-404 K
+404 

>member
-10 IIIIAAVI
+10 IIIIAASI
-18 LVPQIFFKV
+18 LVPQTFFKV

-41 IGSSKNNPGLH
+41 IGESKMSPGLYM
-52 LKTPF
+52 KTPF
-57 IDTVTYFDKRLLV
+57 IDSVTYFDKRLLV

-85 LEIDVYARGR
+85 LEIDVYARGK
-95 ITKPKIFYATLR
+95 ITNPKVFYSTLR
-107 TEISGYNRVV
+107 TEVSGYNRVV

-148 RDAVAPKLLEF
+148 RDAVAPKLQEF

-176 VADSVHNRMIAER
+176 VADSVHKRMIAER
-189 QRIANRERAEGAEYD
+189 ERIANRERAEGAEYD

-214 AVEIRTAAQ
+214 AIEIRTAAQ
-223 RDAEIIRGCAEAE
+223 RDAEIIKGCAEAD
-236 SIKIYALALE
+236 SIKIYAGALE
-246 QDPEF
+246 EDPEF

-258 EAYKEYLKSNTTI
+258 EAYKEYLASNTTI
-271 IGSSA
+271 IGSST
-276 DLGEMF
+276 DLGELF

-293 QITQGTEKADSS
+293 RIDTDYTSS
-305 SLSSTSN
+305 IIERPDTGVSSC
-312 TENGIGPCQEV
+312 EEV
-323 DIRRAGQKLIAEKLD
+323 DVRRAGQKLISEKID
-338 INNDIDVKLVSIE
+338 INNDIDVQLVSID
-351 SREWKDSNMGCKIDS
+351 RQQWNDSSMGCKVDS
-366 SEEPVEIQIEG
+366 SEEPVVVKING
-377 FLAIFEYE
+377 FVAIFEYA
-385 GNTYEIHTNFDASL
+385 GDTFEIHTNEDATMVV
-399 IIECV
+399 ECLE
-404 K
+404 

>member
-10 IIIIAAVI
+10 IIIIAVFI
-18 LVPQIFFKV
+18 LGPQTFFKV

-41 IGSSKNNPGLH
+41 IGSSKMSPGLYM
-52 LKTPF
+52 KTPF
-57 IDTVTYFDKRLLV
+57 IDSVTYFDKRLLV

-85 LEIDVYARGR
+85 LEIDVYARGK
-95 ITKPKIFYATLR
+95 ITDPKVFYATLR
-107 TEISGYNRVV
+107 TEVSGYNRVV

-148 RDAVAPKLLEF
+148 RDAVAPKLVEF

-176 VADSVHNRMIAER
+176 VADSVHKRMIAER
-189 QRIANRERAEGAEYD
+189 ERIANRERAEGAEYD

-214 AVEIRTAAQ
+214 AIEIRTAAQ
-223 RDAEIIRGCAEAE
+223 RDAEIIKGCAEAD
-236 SIKIYALALE
+236 SIKIYAGALE
-246 QDPEF
+246 EDPEF

-258 EAYKEYLKSNTTI
+258 EAYKEYLASNTTI
-271 IGSSA
+271 IGSST
-276 DLGEMF
+276 DLGELF

-293 QITQGTEKADSS
+293 RIDINYTSS
-305 SLSSTSN
+305 IIERSDTGVSSC
-312 TENGIGPCQEV
+312 EEV
-323 DIRRAGQKLIAEKLD
+323 DVRRAGQKLISEKLD
-338 INNDIDVKLVSIE
+338 INNDIDVKLVSIDTKQ
-351 SREWKDSNMGCKIDS
+351 WNDSSMGCKVDS
-366 SEEPVEIQIEG
+366 SEEPVVVKING
-377 FLAIFEYE
+377 FVAFFEYD
-385 GNTYEIHTNFDASL
+385 GDTFEIHTNEDATMVV
-399 IIECV
+399 ECLE
-404 K
+404 

>member
-10 IIIIAAVI
+10 IIIIAVFI
-18 LVPQIFFKV
+18 LGPQTFFKV

-41 IGSSKNNPGLH
+41 IGSSKMSPGLYM
-52 LKTPF
+52 KTPF
-57 IDTVTYFDKRLLV
+57 IDSVTYFDKRLLV

-85 LEIDVYARGR
+85 LEIDVYARGK
-95 ITKPKIFYATLR
+95 ITDPKVFYATLR
-107 TEISGYNRVV
+107 TEVSGYNRVV

-148 RDAVAPKLLEF
+148 RDAVAPKLQEF

-176 VADSVHNRMIAER
+176 VADSVHKRMIAER
-189 QRIANRERAEGAEYD
+189 ERIANRERAEGAEYD

-214 AVEIRTAAQ
+214 AIEIRTAAQ
-223 RDAEIIRGCAEAE
+223 RDAEIIKGCAEAD
-236 SIKIYALALE
+236 SIKIYAGALE
-246 QDPEF
+246 EDPEF

-258 EAYKEYLKSNTTI
+258 EAYKEYLASNTTI
-271 IGSSA
+271 IGSST
-276 DLGEMF
+276 DLGELF

-293 QITQGTEKADSS
+293 RIDINYTSS
-305 SLSSTSN
+305 IIERSDTGVSSC
-312 TENGIGPCQEV
+312 EEV
-323 DIRRAGQKLIAEKLD
+323 DVRRAGQKLISEKLD
-338 INNDIDVKLVSIE
+338 INNDIDVKLVSIDPKQ
-351 SREWKDSNMGCKIDS
+351 WNDSSMGCKVDS
-366 SEEPVEIQIEG
+366 SEEPVVVKING
-377 FLAIFEYE
+377 FVAFFEYDGDTFE
-385 GNTYEIHTNFDASL
+385 VHTNEDATMVV
-399 IIECV
+399 ECLE
-404 K
+404 

>member
-10 IIIIAAVI
+10 IIIIAVFI
-18 LVPQIFFKV
+18 LGPQTFFKV

-41 IGSSKNNPGLH
+41 IGSSKMSPGLYM
-52 LKTPF
+52 KTPF
-57 IDTVTYFDKRLLV
+57 IDSVTYFDKRLLV

-85 LEIDVYARGR
+85 LEIDVYARGK
-95 ITKPKIFYATLR
+95 ITNPKIFYSTLR
-107 TEISGYNRVV
+107 TEASGYNRVV

-148 RDAVAPKLLEF
+148 RDAVAPKLQEF

-176 VADSVHNRMIAER
+176 VADSVHKRMIAER
-189 QRIANRERAEGAEYD
+189 ERIANRERAEGAEYD

-214 AVEIRTAAQ
+214 AIEIRTAAQ
-223 RDAEIIRGCAEAE
+223 RDAEIIKGCAEAD
-236 SIKIYALALE
+236 SIKIYAGALE
-246 QDPEF
+246 EDPEF

-258 EAYKEYLKSNTTI
+258 EAYKEYLASNTTI
-271 IGSSA
+271 IGSST
-276 DLGEMF
+276 DLGELF

-293 QITQGTEKADSS
+293 RIDINYTSS
-305 SLSSTSN
+305 IIERPDTGVSSC
-312 TENGIGPCQEV
+312 EEV
-323 DIRRAGQKLIAEKLD
+323 DVRRAGQKLISEKLD
-338 INNDIDVKLVSIE
+338 INNDIDVKLVSIDPKQ
-351 SREWKDSNMGCKIDS
+351 WNDSSMGCKVDS
-366 SEEPVEIQIEG
+366 SEEPVVVKING
-377 FLAIFEYE
+377 FVAFFEYDGDTFE
-385 GNTYEIHTNFDASL
+385 VHTNEDATMVV
-399 IIECV
+399 ECLE
-404 K
+404 

>member
-10 IIIIAAVI
+10 IIIIAVFI
-18 LVPQIFFKV
+18 LGPQTFFKV

-41 IGSSKNNPGLH
+41 IGSSKMSPGLYM
-52 LKTPF
+52 KTPF
-57 IDTVTYFDKRLLV
+57 IDSVTYFDKRLLV

-85 LEIDVYARGR
+85 LEIDVYARGK
-95 ITKPKIFYATLR
+95 ITDPKVFYATLR
-107 TEISGYNRVV
+107 TEVSGYNRVV

-148 RDAVAPKLLEF
+148 RDAVAPKLQEF
-159 GIELID
+159 GIKLID

-176 VADSVHNRMIAER
+176 VADSVHKRMIAER
-189 QRIANRERAEGAEYD
+189 ERIANRERAEGAEYD

-214 AVEIRTAAQ
+214 AIEIRTAAQ
-223 RDAEIIRGCAEAE
+223 RDAEIIKGCAEAD
-236 SIKIYALALE
+236 SIKIYAGALE
-246 QDPEF
+246 EDPEF

-258 EAYKEYLKSNTTI
+258 EAYKEYLASNTTI
-271 IGSSA
+271 IGSST
-276 DLGEMF
+276 DLGELF

-293 QITQGTEKADSS
+293 RIDTDYTSS
-305 SLSSTSN
+305 IIERPDTGVSSC
-312 TENGIGPCQEV
+312 EEV
-323 DIRRAGQKLIAEKLD
+323 DVRRAGQKLISEKLD
-338 INNDIDVKLVSIE
+338 INNDIDVKLVSI
-351 SREWKDSNMGCKIDS
+351 DSKQWNDSSMGCKVDS
-366 SEEPVEIQIEG
+366 SEEPVVVKING
-377 FLAIFEYE
+377 FVAFFEYDGDTFE
-385 GNTYEIHTNFDASL
+385 VHTNEDATMVV
-399 IIECV
+399 ECLE
-404 K
+404 

>member
-10 IIIIAAVI
+10 IIIIAVFI
-18 LVPQIFFKV
+18 LGPQTFFKV

-41 IGSSKNNPGLH
+41 IGSSKMSPGLYM
-52 LKTPF
+52 KTPF
-57 IDTVTYFDKRLLV
+57 IDSVTYFDKRLLV

-85 LEIDVYARGR
+85 LEIDVYARGK
-95 ITKPKIFYATLR
+95 ITNPKVFYSTLR
-107 TEISGYNRVV
+107 TEVSGYNRVV

-148 RDAVAPKLLEF
+148 RDAVAPKLVEF

-176 VADSVHNRMIAER
+176 VADSVHKRMIAER
-189 QRIANRERAEGAEYD
+189 ERIANRERAEGAEYD

-214 AVEIRTAAQ
+214 AIEIRTAAQ
-223 RDAEIIRGCAEAE
+223 RDAEIIKGCAEAD
-236 SIKIYALALE
+236 SIKIYAGALE
-246 QDPEF
+246 EDPEF

-258 EAYKEYLKSNTTI
+258 EAYKEYLASNTTI
-271 IGSSA
+271 IGSST
-276 DLGEMF
+276 DLGELF

-293 QITQGTEKADSS
+293 RIDINYVSS
-305 SLSSTSN
+305 NIELPDTSVSSC
-312 TENGIGPCQEV
+312 EEV
-323 DIRRAGQKLIAEKLD
+323 DVRRAGQKLISEKLD
-338 INNDIDVKLVSIE
+338 INNDIDVKLVSI
-351 SREWKDSNMGCKIDS
+351 DSKQWNDSSMGCKVDS
-366 SEEPVEIQIEG
+366 SEEPVVVKING
-377 FLAIFEYE
+377 FVAFFEYDVD
-385 GNTYEIHTNFDASL
+385 TFVVHTNEDGTMAV
-399 IIECV
+399 ECLE
-404 K
+404 

>member
-10 IIIIAAVI
+10 IIIIAVFI
-18 LVPQIFFKV
+18 LGPKTFFQV

-41 IGSSKNNPGLH
+41 IGESKMSPGLYM
-52 LKTPF
+52 KTPF
-57 IDTVTYFDKRLLV
+57 IDSVTYFDKRLLV

-85 LEIDVYARGR
+85 LEIDVYARGK
-95 ITKPKIFYATLR
+95 ITDPKIFYATLR
-107 TEISGYNRVV
+107 TEVSGYNRVV

-148 RDAVAPKLLEF
+148 RDAVTPKLKEF

-176 VADSVHNRMIAER
+176 VADSVHKRMIAER
-189 QRIANRERAEGAEYD
+189 ERIANRERAEGAEYD

-214 AVEIRTAAQ
+214 AIEIRTAAQ
-223 RDAEIIRGCAEAE
+223 RDAEIIKGCAEAD
-236 SIKIYALALE
+236 SIKIYAGALE
-246 QDPEF
+246 EDPEF

-258 EAYKEYLKSNTTI
+258 EAYKEYLASNTTI
-271 IGSSA
+271 IGSST
-276 DLGEMF
+276 DLGELF

-293 QITQGTEKADSS
+293 RIDINYTSS
-305 SLSSTSN
+305 IIERSDTGVSSC
-312 TENGIGPCQEV
+312 EEV
-323 DIRRAGQKLIAEKLD
+323 DVRRAGQKLISEKID
-338 INNDIDVKLVSIE
+338 INNDIDVQLVSID
-351 SREWKDSNMGCKIDS
+351 RKQWNDSSMGCKVDS
-366 SEEPVEIQIEG
+366 SEEPVVVKING
-377 FLAIFEYE
+377 FVAFFEYD
-385 GNTYEIHTNFDASL
+385 GDTFEIHTNEDATMVV
-399 IIECV
+399 ECLE
-404 K
+404 